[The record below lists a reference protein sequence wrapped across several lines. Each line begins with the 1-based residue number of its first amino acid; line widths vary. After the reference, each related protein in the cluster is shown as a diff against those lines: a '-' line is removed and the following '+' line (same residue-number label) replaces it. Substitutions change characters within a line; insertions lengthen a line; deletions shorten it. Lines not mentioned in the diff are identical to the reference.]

1 MESIDVGLNPHV
13 DEMLVAYIPSIK
25 TLLVADLYS
34 FQGTVT
40 PANANLLAF
49 AHRLEELDLDIE
61 TFIPVHGQRATA
73 EQFWESIKLGREQQN

>member
-1 MESIDVGLNPHV
+1 MGLPY
-13 DEMLVAYIPSIK
+13 LRLRPAPCS
-25 TLLVADLYS
+25 LLPLSGASPRRS

-49 AHRLEELDLDIE
+49 ADRLEELDLDIE

-73 EQFWESIKLGREQQN
+73 EQFWEAIKLGREQN